1 MLITIQ
7 FPFID
12 SRTFVSNN
20 TQKLVVPSWL
30 IPVPDHDFIR
40 SFGIIRRRPL
50 GGLTGWVGES
60 YICEAHNAICFQ
72 GMQPF
77 FNGLDKL
84 IKFKVVFRRLFFDGL
99 SVGKFE
105 IGLAAWYSEEESF
118 SPFELSADEMRQ
130 LLLHVLKL
138 PVLVR
143 DSREKFIQC
152 QLWQAGQPIAR
163 LYAASTSLKQD
174 CGRVNIEDWWI
185 QPCEP
190 LILLITDQEDLV
202 VTYRED
208 CKFLKIPC
216 GVGTLS
222 HHIIPLEGKNI
233 PMWLIEGI
241 CDRFSRLSSLESLEF
256 DTLRQLRIFLLRLH
270 AEQKCLR
277 GILRNIS
284 TGKLEISKRSE
295 KSRILQEYLNQATKR
310 IKRLNEHADK
320 RVEADVGELA
330 RKAEDY
336 FAPGERDALF
346 NALKIID
353 IEKNIFHKVE
363 NFVSPSTIIKNQFT
377 GAITMTQNK
386 GNVNISDTQ
395 GNVSGV
401 AAAEN
406 QTMTGVAIG
415 AISGSVTN
423 TINQL
428 PTSSNPDIPG
438 IKELLAQLQ
447 AAIEAESEL
456 PDEDKAE
463 ALEQV
468 KTLAEAGQKPEDN
481 VLQKAAKTSMKIL
494 KGTVASLPDAAKLA
508 ESCAKLLPAIAT
520 LLALV

>member
-7 FPFID
+7 FPFTD
-12 SRTFVSNN
+12 SRAFVSTN
-20 TQKLVVPSWL
+20 TQKLVIPSWL
-30 IPVPDHDFIR
+30 VPVPDRDFVR

-77 FNGLDKL
+77 SNGLGDL

-105 IGLAAWYSEEESF
+105 IGLAAWSSGEESLWSF
-118 SPFELSADEMRQ
+118 FNRKRLSADKTRQ

-138 PVLVR
+138 PVLIR
-143 DSREKFIQC
+143 GASEKPVQC

-174 CGRVNIEDWWI
+174 CGRLNIIEDWWI

-190 LILLITDQEDLV
+190 LILITYQEDLI
-202 VTYRED
+202 VTCQED
-208 CKFLKIPC
+208 RKRLKIPRR
-216 GVGTLS
+216 GGTLS
-222 HHIIPLEGKNI
+222 HHIIPLEGKNLR
-233 PMWLIEGI
+233 MWLIE
-241 CDRFSRLSSLESLEF
+241 EF
-256 DTLRQLRIFLLRLH
+256 WASDISRQLRIFLLRLH
-270 AEQKCLR
+270 AEQTCLR
-277 GILRNIS
+277 QILRNIS
-284 TGKLEISKRSE
+284 IGKLEIDKRSE
-295 KSRILQEYLNQATKR
+295 QSRVLQEYLNQATKR
-310 IKRLNEHADK
+310 IKRLNEHAYK
-320 RVEADVGELA
+320 RVEADIGELA
-330 RKAEDY
+330 YEAEDY

-346 NALKIID
+346 DALRVID

-363 NFVSPSTIIKNQFT
+363 NFVPPLTVIENQFT
-377 GAITMTQNK
+377 GEVIMTQSK
-386 GNVNISDTQ
+386 GNVNISGVQ
-395 GNVSGV
+395 GDVSGV
-401 AAAEN
+401 AAAGGN

-468 KTLAEAGQKPEDN
+468 KTLAEAGQRPEDN

-494 KGTVASLPDAAKLA
+494 KGTVASLSDAAKLA
-508 ESCAKLLPAIAT
+508 ESCAKLLPTIAT
-520 LLALV
+520 LLGLV